1 MNTILQTT
9 LVFTIIS
16 AVFAFILTL
25 ANRTIGNY
33 GEVKL
38 TINDEKEYTIEG
50 GNSLLSSLTEN
61 EVFIPSACG
70 GRGTCGYCKVQ
81 IMEGGGPV
89 LATEKPFLTQEEE
102 ENHYR
107 LSCQC
112 KVKEDIKIQIPEEL
126 FNVKEYVTVVEEMED
141 VTDRIKRIK
150 LRLPEGAEINF
161 KAGQYIQLLAPEY
174 EESDEEVFRAYS
186 IASAAEDH
194 THIELFIGYV
204 PGGIATTYVHKYL
217 KVGDDLTI
225 TGPYGDFYYQDNDRE
240 MILAGAGTGIAP
252 LLSLVRHLEA
262 INSDRKATLYF
273 GARTPDDLIM
283 VDYFE
288 EMEKKLPNFKF
299 IPTLSRVTEEH
310 NWHGEE
316 GRVNNT
322 LEKYMTSGENAEAY
336 LCGNPAM
343 IASIKEVLKEKGM
356 PEELVY
362 FDEF

>member
-1 MNTILQTT
+1 MNTILTTT
-9 LVFTIIS
+9 LIFTLIS

-25 ANRTIGNY
+25 ASRTIGDY
-33 GEVKL
+33 GEVNL
-38 TINDEKEYTIEG
+38 TINDEKEFTIEG
-50 GNSLLSSLTEN
+50 GNSLLSSLTQE
-61 EVFIPSACG
+61 EIFIPSACG
-70 GRGTCGYCKVQ
+70 GRGTCGYCKVKV
-81 IMEGGGPV
+81 MEGGGPV
-89 LATEKPFLTQEEE
+89 LATEKPFLTPEEQED
-102 ENHYR
+102 HVR
-107 LSCQC
+107 LSCQL

-126 FNVKEYVTVVEEMED
+126 FNVKEYITVAEEIED
-141 VTDRIKRIK
+141 VTDRIKRVR
-150 LRLPEGAEINF
+150 LRLPEGSELNF

-174 EESDEEVFRAYS
+174 DGNDEEVFRAYS

-194 THIELFIGYV
+194 NHVELFIGYV
-204 PGGIATTYVHKYL
+204 PGGIATTYIHQHL
-217 KVGDDLTI
+217 KVGDKVTI

-273 GARTPDDLIM
+273 GARTPSDLMM

-310 NWHGEE
+310 KWTGEE
-316 GRVNNT
+316 GRVNIT
-322 LEKYMTSGENAEAY
+322 LDKYLEDGENKEAY

-343 IASIKEVLKEKGM
+343 IDSIKEVLDKKGI